1 MTERV
6 QRFGGSHTE
15 RKLDVVAKYL
25 TGYVTVM
32 KKQSWVDLYY
42 IDGFAGS
49 GASSA
54 KLEDAT
60 ELDPTLFDTESI
72 TEGSPIRALNVNP
85 PFDHYEFIDS
95 NAKNV
100 ASLMALRDRYPD
112 RKIRVHHNDAN
123 VAISELCS
131 EIGTQRT
138 ARAVVFLDP
147 FGRSV
152 RWDTVVKLAETEKVD
167 LWYLVPVHA
176 ISRQVSKKGEFL
188 PSAEMTDI
196 MYGSTEWRVRAV
208 RKLDVSTD
216 LFGGIDE
223 RLEKI
228 AQAKE
233 YTDMFRDRLRSVFKG
248 GVADVYLPLGRG
260 RLHEYSLMFACAN
273 PSPSAYGKA
282 LSIASHILR
291 TA

>member
-1 MTERV
+1 MTDRV

-25 TGYVTVM
+25 SSYVTLM
-32 KKQSWVDLYY
+32 KKQSWVELYY

-54 KLEDAT
+54 APEDGADV
-60 ELDPTLFDTESI
+60 DPTLFDTESI
-72 TEGSPIRALNVNP
+72 TEGSPVRALNVDP
-85 PFDHYEFIDS
+85 PFDRYEFVDAD
-95 NAKNV
+95 AKNV
-100 ASLMALRDRYPD
+100 ASLEALKDRYPT
-112 RKIRVHHNDAN
+112 RQIRIHHKDAN
-123 VAISELCS
+123 VAIGELCS
-131 EIGTQRT
+131 EIAARRT

-152 RWDTVVKLAETEKVD
+152 RWDTVVKLAQTEKVD

-188 PSAEMTDI
+188 PSAEKTDA
-196 MYGSTEWRVRAV
+196 MYGSTEWRQRAV
-208 RKLDVSTD
+208 RKRDVSTD
-216 LFGGIDE
+216 LFGGIDD

-233 YTDMFRDRLRSVFKG
+233 YSEMFRDRLRTVFKG
-248 GVADVYLPLGRG
+248 GVADAYLPLGRG

-273 PSPSAYGKA
+273 PSSSAYGKA